1 MKRVFILF
9 SLVIFTLSAY
19 SIDKQVLADSLTSIV
34 HQHAFAGKVDISRI
48 RVKNQYVYV
57 YTNAPLS
64 HISLSPKEVKWY
76 WETHMAKSQ
85 YTAAIMN

>member
-9 SLVIFTLSAY
+9 SLVVFTLSAY

-57 YTNAPLS
+57 YI
-64 HISLSPKEVKWY
+64 HIISCCLADSTKKALANY
-76 WETHMAKSQ
+76 
-85 YTAAIMN
+85 